1 MVMEGF
7 LQKRLSLL
15 QGYKEQWFVLT
26 DDGYLKYFS
35 VRTITLITNK
45 LAFIPCVL

>member
-7 LQKRLSLL
+7 LQKRLSLMK
-15 QGYKEQWFVLT
+15 GYKEQWFVLK

-35 VRTITLITNK
+35 VRTISFITHK
-45 LAFIPCVL
+45 LAFTPCAL